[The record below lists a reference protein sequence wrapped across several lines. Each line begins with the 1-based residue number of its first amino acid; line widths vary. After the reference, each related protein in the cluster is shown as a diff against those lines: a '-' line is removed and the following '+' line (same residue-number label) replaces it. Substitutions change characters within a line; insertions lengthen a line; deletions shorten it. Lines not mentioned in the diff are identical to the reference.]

1 MKTFSAIR
9 EKTLT
14 PAEKKKREEVA
25 KAIERE
31 NPSMP
36 MAKKMAIATAT
47 AKKVAEATE
56 DLSSA
61 GNRRLASIANNP
73 NHPDRAA
80 AKNEL
85 ARRRMQKEEAIESAA
100 EYLINENIDVDDLSE
115 EQINELLGSIVKGA
129 AKLAYKGVKKAVVNN
144 KGNFRFSTA
153 GKADAAD
160 AKAKKLEKA
169 NKDRERLKKAQE
181 RIRKAQ
187 ELAAQARRQSNESV
201 EQIDELSKRT
211 LGKYVK
217 LAVHD
222 RESRQKNA
230 EKLSNVGREIKS
242 NDPEHANKLFTKA
255 GAELDK
261 AANRKRGINK
271 AIDKLTN
278 EAAFDDES
286 KAHDRHYEKQ
296 TPAVQNALDR
306 YTRQGMS
313 YKQAHAKIS
322 NPSNGHV
329 LRKEITPLH
338 EENLAEISQATKD
351 RYVQKSISAHGHYS
365 AVAKDAKGR
374 GDETTYQ
381 KARRIMKKR
390 NQGMARAF
398 GQTKDNW

>member
-61 GNRRLASIANNP
+61 GNRRLASIANSP

-201 EQIDELSKRT
+201 EVVAELTKKT
-211 LGKYVK
+211 LGSYIKKASGSAVGLGAITTAQAMSNKGTAHPDDKRQLKNRVK
-217 LAVHD
+217 
-222 RESRQKNA
+222 
-230 EKLSNVGREIKS
+230 
-242 NDPEHANKLFTKA
+242 
-255 GAELDK
+255 
-261 AANRKRGINK
+261 GIQR
-271 AIDKLTN
+271 ATDKLTN

-351 RYVQKSISAHGHYS
+351 RYIQKSISAHGHYS